1 MFAEKKRYI
10 YTCLHFKVNFR
21 RKNIIAVDTVV
32 FVSLYIIRNNTN
44 NNTSVLLIIIL
55 LSNTTNNTFIF
66 NSGGG
71 VSNDSSDSEM
81 EDKTAANLALLK
93 LDEWLHLKLDP
104 EVSKKSLL
112 GLLHVEEL

>member
-1 MFAEKKRYI
+1 M
-10 YTCLHFKVNFR
+10 L
-21 RKNIIAVDTVV
+21 
-32 FVSLYIIRNNTN
+32 
-44 NNTSVLLIIIL
+44 
-55 LSNTTNNTFIF
+55 

-81 EDKTAANLALLK
+81 EDKTTANLALLK

>member
-1 MFAEKKRYI
+1 MF
-10 YTCLHFKVNFR
+10 NF
-21 RKNIIAVDTVV
+21 
-32 FVSLYIIRNNTN
+32 LYRIRNNTN
-44 NNTSVLLIIIL
+44 ASSIL
-55 LSNTTNNTFIF
+55 

-81 EDKTAANLALLK
+81 EDKTTANLALLK

-112 GLLHVEEL
+112 GLLHVEGL